1 MPDLRGSDW
10 RARQCKGFVHSEL
23 SGAVASRRFQA
34 RHIHQTE
41 FLTRSIAYLHCR
53 PARDIYFGGQAAA
66 TESEPT
72 PIEIPS
78 HAAIQSR
85 QSVSNSLRAASAAC
99 PVAVPPDL
107 RTSASA
113 SMPQATRSRA
123 RVHIQ
128 LATLGKSSQLPGSMG
143 AAREEWTIASVTSN
157 PRPTPSPDKR
167 NSPPH
172 SLLAE
177 MIK

>member
-1 MPDLRGSDW
+1 MPDLWGSDW

-23 SGAVASRRFQA
+23 SGAVASRHFQA

-41 FLTRSIAYLHCR
+41 FLTRSIAYLDCR

-123 RVHIQ
+123 RVMFNLRPWASQASCQAQWGPREKSGQLHPSLPIQ
-128 LATLGKSSQLPGSMG
+128 DRHQVRTKA
-143 AAREEWTIASVTSN
+143 IAHLI
-157 PRPTPSPDKR
+157 PFWQK
-167 NSPPH
+167 
-172 SLLAE
+172 
-177 MIK
+177 